1 MSASNVNQSKGFDM
15 HYNTVN
21 RLLKELSLADHAVR
35 QVMDCASENEEEEVY
50 RGTLV
55 ILKEIETCRDA
66 VRKINY
72 TVRR

>member
-1 MSASNVNQSKGFDM
+1 M
-15 HYNTVN
+15 HYHTVN

-50 RGTLV
+50 KGTQAVLR
-55 ILKEIETCRDA
+55 EIEACRDA